1 MNLGP
6 NSCRSPKL
14 CPSSPVPPNAVA
26 WRRTFEG
33 MSDQRTRILT
43 AAAALFEQQGIAT
56 VSRRTIAAA
65 AQVTTRAVTAVGAHR
80 QELLAAVV
88 DQLPF
93 PPTSQRMRQQA
104 REAADAPLATI
115 LTVAQDAFGAP
126 ASVWDSRELQAVVL
140 APYDDALAAVVRE
153 RVAMRWDAAA
163 AVIDQLRGAGAVDDR
178 IDDDAATLHLLAV
191 GAGLALLE
199 PIVPRSTEASAWL
212 GLVARLLESIAA
224 DDPPGLAYSGRRLP
238 WRVRVETTGSPGA
251 TARVMRVLALLRADV
266 LTMFSHAMSDTE
278 MSGTEM
284 SGTEIPDP
292 VGSAAPGSPRPEA
305 WDTTFAGRPQGQ
317 LLDLI
322 LAVPDDIDRRA
333 LEHALAS
340 VSQRVLVA
348 PGRADD
354 TADVV
359 TRVLDGASTL
369 AENPDAAPQAA
380 AELVLADSWQVLAAS
395 EGPNSSADVMRLQW
409 TPDAH
414 VVLSRPGS
422 PFVAVERLR
431 ASALLRL
438 VDALSRAPAGS
449 GGFGWRETAHNGQPI
464 AIRLARPWD
473 AHNVAAMHERCSE
486 ESRYERYFAPV
497 SAWREDQLRRI
508 SGGHRGATLVA
519 INDAGDI
526 VALGNVFPEQ
536 PEGQRTAEIA
546 VIVEDAWQGQ
556 GLGTSL
562 LGHLIGLARRM
573 EFDEVAALVLATNT
587 RMIRML
593 DNTGLIWTK
602 HTDAE
607 LGPTIVR
614 MTAELN

>member
-1 MNLGP
+1 
-6 NSCRSPKL
+6 
-14 CPSSPVPPNAVA
+14 
-26 WRRTFEG
+26 
-33 MSDQRTRILT
+33 MSDSRDRILQ
-43 AAAALFEQQGIAT
+43 AAARLFEDDGIAA

-65 AQVTTRAVTAVGAHR
+65 ADVSTRSVTAVGRDR
-80 QELLAAVV
+80 QQILAEVV
-88 DQLPF
+88 AGLPF

-104 REAADAPLATI
+104 QEAADAPLATI

-140 APYDDALAAVVRE
+140 APFDEDLADVVRE
-153 RVAMRWDAAA
+153 RVAMRWQAAA
-163 AVIDQLRGAGAVDDR
+163 AVIGQLRGAGAVDER

-212 GLVARLLESIAA
+212 GLVARLLESLAA
-224 DDPPGLAYSGRRLP
+224 DDPPGPTHSGRRLP
-238 WRVRVETTGSPGA
+238 WRVRIETTGSPGA

-266 LTMFSHAMSDTE
+266 LTMFSHALSSSATAPSASDAQGDATSE
-278 MSGTEM
+278 ANAS
-284 SGTEIPDP
+284 SSHPP
-292 VGSAAPGSPRPEA
+292 VRPRS
-305 WDTTFAGRPQGQ
+305 Q

-322 LAVPDDIDRRA
+322 IDVPDDIDRRA

-340 VSQRVLVA
+340 VSQRVLVT
-348 PGRADD
+348 PGTAED
-354 TADVV
+354 TSDVV
-359 TRVLDGASTL
+359 TRVLDGATGL

-380 AELVLADSWQVLAAS
+380 ADLVLADSWQVLPAS
-395 EGPNSSADVMRLQW
+395 EGPDSSADVMRLQW
-409 TPDAH
+409 TPDLH

-449 GGFGWRETAHNGQPI
+449 GGFGWRETARDGQPV

-473 AHNVAAMHERCSE
+473 ADNVAAMHDRCSE

-497 SAWREDQLRRI
+497 SQWREDQLRRL

-526 VALGNVFPEQ
+526 VGLGNVFPEQ

-562 LGHLIGLARRM
+562 LQHLIALARRM
-573 EFDEVAALVLATNT
+573 EFEEIAALVLATNT

-593 DNTGLIWTK
+593 DNTGLTWTQR
-602 HTDAE
+602 TDAD

-614 MTAELN
+614 MTAPLP

>member
-1 MNLGP
+1 M
-6 NSCRSPKL
+6 
-14 CPSSPVPPNAVA
+14 A
-26 WRRTFEG
+26 
-33 MSDQRTRILT
+33 DQRERILD
-43 AAAALFEQQGIAT
+43 AAAMLFEDQGIAA

-65 AQVTTRAVTAVGAHR
+65 ADVSTRSVTAVGRDR
-80 QELLAAVV
+80 QQILAEVV
-88 DQLPF
+88 ASLPF

-104 REAADAPLATI
+104 QDASDAPLATI

-140 APYDDALAAVVRE
+140 APFDEHLADVVRE
-153 RVAMRWDAAA
+153 RVALRWQAAA
-163 AVIDQLRGAGAVDDR
+163 AVIGQLRGAGAVDER

-199 PIVPRSTEASAWL
+199 PIVPRTTEASAWL
-212 GLVARLLESIAA
+212 GLVARLLESLAA
-224 DDPPGLAYSGRRLP
+224 DDPPGPAHSGRRLP
-238 WRVRVETTGSPGA
+238 WRVRIETTGNPGA

-266 LTMFSHAMSDTE
+266 LTMFSHALS
-278 MSGTEM
+278 S
-284 SGTEIPDP
+284 
-292 VGSAAPGSPRPEA
+292 SAAAQSASDAEGDATSGANASSSHPPPRP
-305 WDTTFAGRPQGQ
+305 RSQ

-322 LAVPDDIDRRA
+322 IDVPDDIDRRA

-340 VSQRVLVA
+340 VSQRVLVT
-348 PGRADD
+348 PGTAED
-354 TADVV
+354 TSDVV
-359 TRVLDGASTL
+359 TRVLDGATGL

-380 AELVLADSWQVLAAS
+380 ADLVLADSWQVLPAS
-395 EGPNSSADVMRLQW
+395 EGPDSSSDVMRLQW
-409 TPDAH
+409 TPDLH

-449 GGFGWRETAHNGQPI
+449 GGFGWRETARNGQPI

-473 AHNVAAMHERCSE
+473 ADNVAAMHDRCSE

-497 SAWREDQLRRI
+497 SQWREDQLRRL

-519 INDAGDI
+519 IDDAGDI
-526 VALGNVFPEQ
+526 VGLGNVFPEQ

-546 VIVEDAWQGQ
+546 VIVEDVWQGE

-562 LGHLIGLARRM
+562 LQHLIALARRM
-573 EFDEVAALVLATNT
+573 EFEEVAALVLATNT

-593 DNTGLIWTK
+593 DNTGLDWVRTA
-602 HTDAE
+602 DAD
-607 LGPTIVR
+607 LGDSVVR
-614 MTAELN
+614 LTASLS

>member
-1 MNLGP
+1 M
-6 NSCRSPKL
+6 
-14 CPSSPVPPNAVA
+14 A
-26 WRRTFEG
+26 
-33 MSDQRTRILT
+33 DQRERILD
-43 AAAALFEQQGIAT
+43 AAATLFEDLGIAA
-56 VSRRTIAAA
+56 VSRRNIAAA
-65 AQVTTRAVTAVGAHR
+65 ADVSTRSVTAVGRDR
-80 QELLAAVV
+80 QQILAEVV
-88 DQLPF
+88 AGLPF

-104 REAADAPLATI
+104 QEAADAPLATI

-140 APYDDALAAVVRE
+140 APFDEDLADVVRE
-153 RVAMRWDAAA
+153 RVAMRWQAAA
-163 AVIDQLRGAGAVDDR
+163 AVIGQLRGAGAVDER

-212 GLVARLLESIAA
+212 GLVARLLESLAA
-224 DDPPGLAYSGRRLP
+224 DDPPGPTHSGRRLP
-238 WRVRVETTGSPGA
+238 WRVRIETTGSPGA

-266 LTMFSHAMSDTE
+266 LTMFSHALS
-278 MSGTEM
+278 S
-284 SGTEIPDP
+284 
-292 VGSAAPGSPRPEA
+292 SAAAPSASDAQGDATSEANASSGHPPERPRS
-305 WDTTFAGRPQGQ
+305 Q

-322 LAVPDDIDRRA
+322 IDVPDDIDRRA

-340 VSQRVLVA
+340 VSQRVLVT
-348 PGRADD
+348 PGTAED
-354 TADVV
+354 TSDVV
-359 TRVLDGASTL
+359 TRVLDGATGL

-380 AELVLADSWQVLAAS
+380 ADLVLADSWQVLPAS
-395 EGPNSSADVMRLQW
+395 EGPDSSADVMRLQW
-409 TPDAH
+409 TPDLH

-449 GGFGWRETAHNGQPI
+449 GGFGWRETARDGQPV

-473 AHNVAAMHERCSE
+473 ADNVAAMHDRCSE

-497 SAWREDQLRRI
+497 SQWREDQLRRL

-526 VALGNVFPEQ
+526 VGLGNVFPEQ

-562 LGHLIGLARRM
+562 LQHLIALARRM
-573 EFDEVAALVLATNT
+573 EFEEIAALVLATNT

-593 DNTGLIWTK
+593 DNTGLTWTQR
-602 HTDAE
+602 TDAD

-614 MTAELN
+614 MTAQLN

>member
-1 MNLGP
+1 M
-6 NSCRSPKL
+6 
-14 CPSSPVPPNAVA
+14 A
-26 WRRTFEG
+26 
-33 MSDQRTRILT
+33 DQRERILD
-43 AAAALFEQQGIAT
+43 AAAELFEDQGIAA
-56 VSRRTIAAA
+56 VSRRNIATAA
-65 AQVTTRAVTAVGAHR
+65 DVSTRSVTAVGRNR
-80 QELLAAVV
+80 QQILAEVV
-88 DQLPF
+88 ASLPF
-93 PPTSQRMRQQA
+93 PPTSQRLRQQA
-104 REAADAPLATI
+104 QDAADAPLATI
-115 LTVAQDAFGAP
+115 LTVARDAFGAP

-140 APYDDALAAVVRE
+140 APFDEDLAAIVRE
-153 RVAMRWDAAA
+153 RVAMRWQAAA
-163 AVIDQLRGAGAVDDR
+163 AVIGQLRGAGAVDER

-212 GLVARLLESIAA
+212 GLVARLLESLAA
-224 DDPPGLAYSGRRLP
+224 DDPPGPAHSGRRLP
-238 WRVRVETTGSPGA
+238 WRVRIETTGSPGA

-266 LTMFSHAMSDTE
+266 LTMFSHAL
-278 MSGTEM
+278 
-284 SGTEIPDP
+284 
-292 VGSAAPGSPRPEA
+292 SATSADDDSQPR
-305 WDTTFAGRPQGQ
+305 TQ

-322 LAVPDDIDRRA
+322 IDVPDDIDRRA

-340 VSQRVLVA
+340 VSQRVLA
-348 PGRADD
+348 TPGKAED
-354 TADVV
+354 TSDVV
-359 TRVLDGASTL
+359 TRVLDGATGL

-380 AELVLADSWQVLAAS
+380 ADLVLADSWQVLPAS
-395 EGPNSSADVMRLQW
+395 EGPDSSADVMRLQW
-409 TPDAH
+409 TPDLH

-449 GGFGWRETAHNGQPI
+449 GGFGWRETARNGQPV

-473 AHNVAAMHERCSE
+473 ADNVAAMHGRCSE

-497 SAWREDQLRRI
+497 SQWREDQLRRL

-519 INDAGDI
+519 IIDSGDI
-526 VALGNVFPEQ
+526 VGLGNVFPEQ

-546 VIVEDAWQGQ
+546 VIVEDSWQGQ

-562 LGHLIGLARRM
+562 LQHLIALARRM
-573 EFDEVAALVLATNT
+573 DFEEVAALVLATNT

-593 DNTGLIWTK
+593 ENTGLAWTQQ
-602 HTDAE
+602 TDAE

-614 MTAELN
+614 MTAPLM

>member
-1 MNLGP
+1 
-6 NSCRSPKL
+6 
-14 CPSSPVPPNAVA
+14 
-26 WRRTFEG
+26 
-33 MSDQRTRILT
+33 MSEQRERIMA
-43 AAAALFEQQGIAT
+43 AAAALFEDQGIAA

-65 AQVTTRAVTAVGAHR
+65 ADVSTRSVTAVGRNR
-80 QELLAAVV
+80 QQILAEVV
-88 DQLPF
+88 ADLPF

-104 REAADAPLATI
+104 QEAADAPLATI

-140 APYDDALAAVVRE
+140 APFDDDLAAVVRD
-153 RVAMRWDAAA
+153 RVAMRWEAAA
-163 AVIDQLRGAGAVDDR
+163 AVIAQLRGAGAVDER

-212 GLVARLLESIAA
+212 GLVARLLESLAA
-224 DDPPGLAYSGRRLP
+224 DDPPGPAHSGQRLP
-238 WRVRVETTGSPGA
+238 WRVRIETTGNPGA

-266 LTMFSHAMSDTE
+266 LTMFSHAL
-278 MSGTEM
+278 
-284 SGTEIPDP
+284 
-292 VGSAAPGSPRPEA
+292 SAAPPAAGATGSDDDGDDDDTRGDSGAAPTSAPPRP
-305 WDTTFAGRPQGQ
+305 RGQ

-322 LAVPDDIDRRA
+322 IAVPTDIDRRA

-340 VSQRVLVA
+340 VSQRVLVT
-348 PGRADD
+348 PGTVED
-354 TADVV
+354 TSDVV
-359 TRVLDGASTL
+359 TRVLDGATGL

-380 AELVLADSWQVLAAS
+380 AELVLADSWQVLPAS
-395 EGPNSSADVMRLQW
+395 EGPDSSSDVMRLQW
-409 TPDAH
+409 NPDAH

-449 GGFGWRETAHNGQPI
+449 GGFGWRESARNGQPV

-473 AHNVAAMHERCSE
+473 ADNVAAMHERCSE

-497 SAWREDQLRRI
+497 SQWREDQLRRL

-519 INDAGDI
+519 INDSGDI
-526 VALGNVFPEQ
+526 VGLGNVFPER

-556 GLGTSL
+556 GLGTSML
-562 LGHLIGLARRM
+562 SHLIALARRM
-573 EFDEVAALVLATNT
+573 DFDEVTALVLATNT

-593 DNTGLIWTK
+593 ENTGLTWT
-602 HTDAE
+602 HQADAE
-607 LGPTIVR
+607 LGATIMR
-614 MTAELN
+614 MTAPLS

>member
-1 MNLGP
+1 
-6 NSCRSPKL
+6 
-14 CPSSPVPPNAVA
+14 
-26 WRRTFEG
+26 
-33 MSDQRTRILT
+33 MSDSRDRILQ
-43 AAAALFEQQGIAT
+43 AAARLFEDDGIAA

-65 AQVTTRAVTAVGAHR
+65 ADVSTRSVTAVGRDR
-80 QELLAAVV
+80 QQILAEVV
-88 DQLPF
+88 AGLPF

-104 REAADAPLATI
+104 QEAADAPLATI

-140 APYDDALAAVVRE
+140 APFDEDLADVVRE
-153 RVAMRWDAAA
+153 RVAMRWQAAA
-163 AVIDQLRGAGAVDDR
+163 AVIGQLRGAGAVDER

-212 GLVARLLESIAA
+212 GLVARLLESLAA
-224 DDPPGLAYSGRRLP
+224 DDPPGPTHSGRRLP
-238 WRVRVETTGSPGA
+238 WRVRIETTGNPGA

-266 LTMFSHAMSDTE
+266 LTMFSHALSSSATAPSASDTE
-278 MSGTEM
+278 GDATSEANT
-284 SGTEIPDP
+284 
-292 VGSAAPGSPRPEA
+292 SANRPPARPRS
-305 WDTTFAGRPQGQ
+305 Q

-322 LAVPDDIDRRA
+322 IDVPDDIDRRA

-340 VSQRVLVA
+340 VSQRVLVT
-348 PGRADD
+348 PGTAED
-354 TADVV
+354 TSDVV
-359 TRVLDGASTL
+359 TRVLDGATGL

-380 AELVLADSWQVLAAS
+380 ADLVLADSWQVLPAS
-395 EGPNSSADVMRLQW
+395 EGPDSSADVMRLQW
-409 TPDAH
+409 TPDLH

-449 GGFGWRETAHNGQPI
+449 GGFGWRETARDGQPV

-473 AHNVAAMHERCSE
+473 ADNVAAMHDRCSD

-497 SAWREDQLRRI
+497 SQWREDQLRRL

-526 VALGNVFPEQ
+526 VGLGNVFPEQ

-562 LGHLIGLARRM
+562 LQHLIALARRM
-573 EFDEVAALVLATNT
+573 EFEEVAALVLATNT

-593 DNTGLIWTK
+593 DNTGLTWTQR
-602 HTDAE
+602 TDAD

-614 MTAELN
+614 MTAPLP

>member
-1 MNLGP
+1 M
-6 NSCRSPKL
+6 
-14 CPSSPVPPNAVA
+14 A
-26 WRRTFEG
+26 
-33 MSDQRTRILT
+33 DQRERILD
-43 AAAALFEQQGIAT
+43 AAAMLFEDRGIAA

-65 AQVTTRAVTAVGAHR
+65 ADVSTRSVTAVGRDR
-80 QELLAAVV
+80 QQILAEVV
-88 DQLPF
+88 AGLPF

-104 REAADAPLATI
+104 QDAADAPLATI

-140 APYDDALAAVVRE
+140 APFDEDLADVVRE
-153 RVAMRWDAAA
+153 RVAMRWQAAA
-163 AVIDQLRGAGAVDDR
+163 AVIGQLRGAGAVDER

-199 PIVPRSTEASAWL
+199 PIVPRTTEASAWL
-212 GLVARLLESIAA
+212 GLVARLLESLAA
-224 DDPPGLAYSGRRLP
+224 DDPPGPAHSGRRLP
-238 WRVRVETTGSPGA
+238 WRVRIETTGNPGA

-266 LTMFSHAMSDTE
+266 LTMFSHALPS
-278 MSGTEM
+278 
-284 SGTEIPDP
+284 
-292 VGSAAPGSPRPEA
+292 SAAAQSASDAEGDAPSEANASSSHPPPRP
-305 WDTTFAGRPQGQ
+305 QSQ

-322 LAVPDDIDRRA
+322 IDVPDDIDRRA

-340 VSQRVLVA
+340 VSQRVLVT
-348 PGRADD
+348 PGTAED
-354 TADVV
+354 TSDVV
-359 TRVLDGASTL
+359 TRVLDGATGL

-380 AELVLADSWQVLAAS
+380 ADLVLADSWQVLPAS
-395 EGPNSSADVMRLQW
+395 EGPDSSSDVMRLQW
-409 TPDAH
+409 TPDLH

-449 GGFGWRETAHNGQPI
+449 GGFGWRETARNGQPI

-473 AHNVAAMHERCSE
+473 ADNVAAMHDRCSE

-497 SAWREDQLRRI
+497 SQWREDQLRRL

-519 INDAGDI
+519 IDDAGDI
-526 VALGNVFPEQ
+526 VGLGNVFPEQ

-546 VIVEDAWQGQ
+546 VIVEDVWQGK

-562 LGHLIGLARRM
+562 LQHLIALARRM
-573 EFDEVAALVLATNT
+573 EFEEVAALVLATNT

-593 DNTGLIWTK
+593 EATGLSWK
-602 HTDAE
+602 QGVDAD

-614 MTAELN
+614 MTAQLT

>member
-1 MNLGP
+1 M
-6 NSCRSPKL
+6 
-14 CPSSPVPPNAVA
+14 A
-26 WRRTFEG
+26 
-33 MSDQRTRILT
+33 DQRERILD
-43 AAAALFEQQGIAT
+43 AAAMLFEDQGIAA

-65 AQVTTRAVTAVGAHR
+65 ADVSTRSVTAVGRDR
-80 QELLAAVV
+80 QQILAEVV
-88 DQLPF
+88 AGLPF

-104 REAADAPLATI
+104 QDAADAPLATI

-140 APYDDALAAVVRE
+140 APFDEDLADVVRE
-153 RVAMRWDAAA
+153 RVAMRWQAAA
-163 AVIDQLRGAGAVDDR
+163 AVIGQLRGAGAVDER

-199 PIVPRSTEASAWL
+199 PIVPRTTEASAWL
-212 GLVARLLESIAA
+212 GLVARLLESLAA
-224 DDPPGLAYSGRRLP
+224 DDPPGPAHSGRRLP
-238 WRVRVETTGSPGA
+238 WRVRIETTGNPGA

-266 LTMFSHAMSDTE
+266 LTMFSHALS
-278 MSGTEM
+278 S
-284 SGTEIPDP
+284 
-292 VGSAAPGSPRPEA
+292 SAAAQSASDAEGDATSEANASSSHPPPRP
-305 WDTTFAGRPQGQ
+305 RSQ

-322 LAVPDDIDRRA
+322 IDVPDDIDRRA

-340 VSQRVLVA
+340 VSQRVLVT
-348 PGRADD
+348 PGTAED
-354 TADVV
+354 TSDVV
-359 TRVLDGASTL
+359 TRVLDGATGL

-380 AELVLADSWQVLAAS
+380 ADLVLADSWQVLPAS
-395 EGPNSSADVMRLQW
+395 EGPDSSSDVMRLQW
-409 TPDAH
+409 TPDLH

-449 GGFGWRETAHNGQPI
+449 GGFGWRETARNGQPI

-473 AHNVAAMHERCSE
+473 ADNVAAMHDRCSE

-497 SAWREDQLRRI
+497 SQWREDQLRRL

-519 INDAGDI
+519 IDDAGDI
-526 VALGNVFPEQ
+526 VGLGNVFPEQ

-546 VIVEDAWQGQ
+546 VIVEDVWQGK

-562 LGHLIGLARRM
+562 LQHLIALARRM
-573 EFDEVAALVLATNT
+573 EFEEVAALVLATNT

-593 DNTGLIWTK
+593 EATGLSWK
-602 HTDAE
+602 QGVDAD

-614 MTAELN
+614 MTAELT

>member
-1 MNLGP
+1 M
-6 NSCRSPKL
+6 
-14 CPSSPVPPNAVA
+14 A
-26 WRRTFEG
+26 
-33 MSDQRTRILT
+33 DQRERILD
-43 AAAALFEQQGIAT
+43 AAAMLFEDQGIAA
-56 VSRRTIAAA
+56 VSRRAIAAA
-65 AQVTTRAVTAVGAHR
+65 ADVSTRSVTAVGRDR
-80 QELLAAVV
+80 QQILAEVV
-88 DQLPF
+88 AGLPF

-104 REAADAPLATI
+104 QDAADAPLATI

-140 APYDDALAAVVRE
+140 APFDEDLADVVRE
-153 RVAMRWDAAA
+153 RVAMRWQAAA
-163 AVIDQLRGAGAVDDR
+163 AVIGQLRGAGAVDER

-199 PIVPRSTEASAWL
+199 PIVPRTTEASAWL
-212 GLVARLLESIAA
+212 GLVARLLESLAA
-224 DDPPGLAYSGRRLP
+224 DDPPGPAHSGRRLP
-238 WRVRVETTGSPGA
+238 WRVRIETTGNPGA

-266 LTMFSHAMSDTE
+266 LTMFSHALSSSASAQSASDAE
-278 MSGTEM
+278 GDAPSEANASSGH
-284 SGTEIPDP
+284 PP
-292 VGSAAPGSPRPEA
+292 PRP
-305 WDTTFAGRPQGQ
+305 RSQ

-322 LAVPDDIDRRA
+322 IDVPDDIDRRA
-333 LEHALAS
+333 LEQALAS
-340 VSQRVLVA
+340 VSQRVLVT
-348 PGRADD
+348 PGTAED
-354 TADVV
+354 TSDVV
-359 TRVLDGASTL
+359 TRVLDGATGL

-380 AELVLADSWQVLAAS
+380 ADLVLADSWQVLPAS
-395 EGPNSSADVMRLQW
+395 EGPDSSSDVMRLQW
-409 TPDAH
+409 TPDLH

-449 GGFGWRETAHNGQPI
+449 GGFGWRETARNGQPI

-473 AHNVAAMHERCSE
+473 ADNVAAMHDRCSE

-497 SAWREDQLRRI
+497 SQWREDQLRRL

-519 INDAGDI
+519 IDDAGDI
-526 VALGNVFPEQ
+526 VGLGNVFPEQ

-546 VIVEDAWQGQ
+546 VIVEDVWQGK

-562 LGHLIGLARRM
+562 LQHLIALARRM
-573 EFDEVAALVLATNT
+573 EFEEVAALVLATNT

-593 DNTGLIWTK
+593 DNSGLSWK
-602 HTDAE
+602 QGVDAD

-614 MTAELN
+614 MTAQLT

>member
-1 MNLGP
+1 
-6 NSCRSPKL
+6 
-14 CPSSPVPPNAVA
+14 
-26 WRRTFEG
+26 
-33 MSDQRTRILT
+33 MSDSRDRILR
-43 AAAALFEQQGIAT
+43 AAAGLFESQGVAS
-56 VSRRTIAAA
+56 VSRRSIAAA
-65 AQVTTRAVTAVGAHR
+65 AGVSTRSVTAVGRDR
-80 QELLAAVV
+80 QQILAEVV
-88 DQLPF
+88 ASLPF
-93 PPTSQRMRQQA
+93 PPTSQRMRRQA
-104 REAADAPLATI
+104 EEAADAPLATI

-140 APYDDALAAVVRE
+140 APFDEDLATVVRE
-153 RVAMRWDAAA
+153 RIAMRWAAAA
-163 AVIDQLRGAGAVDDR
+163 AVIGQLRGAGAVDDH

-199 PIVPRSTEASAWL
+199 PLVPRSTEASAWL
-212 GLVARLLESIAA
+212 GLVARLLESLAA
-224 DDPPGLAYSGRRLP
+224 TDPPGRAHTGQRRP
-238 WRVRVETTGSPGA
+238 WRVRIETSGTPGA

-266 LTMFSHAMSDTE
+266 LTMFSHALASTAPASSASETEATTSSDANE
-278 MSGTEM
+278 LPSY
-284 SGTEIPDP
+284 PP
-292 VGSAAPGSPRPEA
+292 LRPR
-305 WDTTFAGRPQGQ
+305 TQ

-322 LAVPDDIDRRA
+322 IDVPDDVDRRA

-340 VSQRVLVA
+340 VSQRVLVT
-348 PGRADD
+348 PGTVED
-354 TADVV
+354 TSDVV
-359 TRVLDGASTL
+359 TRVLDGATGL

-380 AELVLADSWQVLAAS
+380 ADLVLADSWQVLSATD
-395 EGPNSSADVMRLQW
+395 GPDSSADVMRLQW

-449 GGFGWRETAHNGQPI
+449 GGFGWRETARNGQPVT
-464 AIRLARPWD
+464 IRLARPWD
-473 AHNVAAMHERCSE
+473 TDNVAAMHDRCSE

-497 SAWREDQLRRI
+497 SQWREDQLRRL

-519 INDAGDI
+519 IIDSGDI
-526 VALGNVFPEQ
+526 VGLGNVFPEQ

-546 VIVEDAWQGQ
+546 VIVEDTWQGQ

-562 LGHLIGLARRM
+562 IRHLVALARRM
-573 EFDEVAALVLATNT
+573 EFDEIAALVLATNT

-593 DNTGLIWTK
+593 ENTGLVWTQR
-602 HTDAE
+602 TDAD

-614 MTAELN
+614 LTAPVP

>member
-1 MNLGP
+1 
-6 NSCRSPKL
+6 
-14 CPSSPVPPNAVA
+14 
-26 WRRTFEG
+26 
-33 MSDQRTRILT
+33 MSDSRDRILQ
-43 AAAALFEQQGIAT
+43 AAARLFEDDGIAA

-65 AQVTTRAVTAVGAHR
+65 ADVSTRSVTAVGRDR
-80 QELLAAVV
+80 QQILAEVV
-88 DQLPF
+88 AGLPF

-104 REAADAPLATI
+104 QEAADAPLATI

-140 APYDDALAAVVRE
+140 APFDEDLADVVRE
-153 RVAMRWDAAA
+153 RVAMRWQAAA
-163 AVIDQLRGAGAVDDR
+163 AVIGQLRGAGAVDER

-212 GLVARLLESIAA
+212 GLVARLLESLAA
-224 DDPPGLAYSGRRLP
+224 DDPPGPTHSGRRLP
-238 WRVRVETTGSPGA
+238 WRVRIETTGSPGA

-266 LTMFSHAMSDTE
+266 LTMFSHALSSSTTAPSASDTE
-278 MSGTEM
+278 GDATSEANT
-284 SGTEIPDP
+284 
-292 VGSAAPGSPRPEA
+292 SASRPPARPRS
-305 WDTTFAGRPQGQ
+305 Q

-322 LAVPDDIDRRA
+322 IDVPDDIDRRA

-340 VSQRVLVA
+340 VSQRVLVT
-348 PGRADD
+348 PGTAED
-354 TADVV
+354 TSDVV
-359 TRVLDGASTL
+359 TRVLDGATGL

-380 AELVLADSWQVLAAS
+380 AELVLADSWQVLPAS
-395 EGPNSSADVMRLQW
+395 EGPDSSADVMRLQW
-409 TPDAH
+409 TPDLH

-449 GGFGWRETAHNGQPI
+449 GGFGWRETARDGQPV

-473 AHNVAAMHERCSE
+473 ADNVAAMHDRCSE

-497 SAWREDQLRRI
+497 SQWREDQLRRL

-526 VALGNVFPEQ
+526 VGLGNVFPEQ

-562 LGHLIGLARRM
+562 LQHLIALARRM
-573 EFDEVAALVLATNT
+573 EFEEVAALVLATNT

-593 DNTGLIWTK
+593 DNTGLTWTQR
-602 HTDAE
+602 TDAD

-614 MTAELN
+614 MTAPLP

>member
-1 MNLGP
+1 MD
-6 NSCRSPKL
+6 
-14 CPSSPVPPNAVA
+14 
-26 WRRTFEG
+26 E
-33 MSDQRTRILT
+33 QRTRILT

-65 AQVTTRAVTAVGAHR
+65 AQVTTRAVTAVGANR

-88 DQLPF
+88 ARLPF

-104 REAADAPLATI
+104 EDAVGAPLATI

-153 RVAMRWDAAA
+153 RVAMRWEAAA
-163 AVIDQLRGAGAVDDR
+163 AVIDQLRGAGAVDER

-224 DDPPGLAYSGRRLP
+224 DDPPGLAYSGRRRP

-251 TARVMRVLALLRADV
+251 TARVMRVLAVLRADV
-266 LTMFSHAMSDTE
+266 LTMFSHAMSDTDGAA
-278 MSGTEM
+278 SD
-284 SGTEIPDP
+284 DP
-292 VGSAAPGSPRPEA
+292 LASPTPAPHDGDRPRS
-305 WDTTFAGRPQGQ
+305 Q

-333 LEHALAS
+333 LEDALAS
-340 VSQRVLVA
+340 VSHRVLVA
-348 PGRADD
+348 PGTAVD

-359 TRVLDGASTL
+359 TRVLDGASIL
-369 AENPDAAPQAA
+369 AEDPDAAPQAA

-409 TPDAH
+409 SPDAH

-449 GGFGWRETAHNGQPI
+449 GGFGWRETARNGRPV

-473 AHNVAAMHERCSE
+473 ARNVAAMHDRCSE

-519 INDAGDI
+519 IDDAGDI

-546 VIVEDAWQGQ
+546 VIVEDDWQGQ
-556 GLGTSL
+556 GLGTSVL
-562 LGHLIGLARRM
+562 RHLIGLARRM

-587 RMIRML
+587 RMMHIL
-593 DNTGLIWTK
+593 DNTGLSWTK
-602 HTDAE
+602 NTDEE

-614 MTAELN
+614 MTAELT

>member
-1 MNLGP
+1 M
-6 NSCRSPKL
+6 
-14 CPSSPVPPNAVA
+14 A
-26 WRRTFEG
+26 
-33 MSDQRTRILT
+33 DQRERILD
-43 AAAALFEQQGIAT
+43 AAATLFEDQGIAA

-65 AQVTTRAVTAVGAHR
+65 ADVSTRSVTAVGHDR
-80 QELLAAVV
+80 QQILAEVV
-88 DQLPF
+88 AGLPF

-104 REAADAPLATI
+104 QSAAQTPLATI

-140 APYDDALAAVVRE
+140 APFDEALADVVRE
-153 RVAMRWDAAA
+153 RVAMRWGAAA
-163 AVIDQLRGAGAVDDR
+163 AVIGQLRGAGAVDER

-212 GLVARLLESIAA
+212 GLVARLLESLAA
-224 DDPPGLAYSGRRLP
+224 DDPPGPAHSGRRLP
-238 WRVRVETTGSPGA
+238 WRVRIETTGSPGA

-266 LTMFSHAMSDTE
+266 LTMFSHALS
-278 MSGTEM
+278 S
-284 SGTEIPDP
+284 
-292 VGSAAPGSPRPEA
+292 SAAAPSGSDAGGGTASEANASSHHPPPRP
-305 WDTTFAGRPQGQ
+305 RSQ

-322 LAVPDDIDRRA
+322 IDVPDDIDRRA
-333 LEHALAS
+333 MEHALAS
-340 VSQRVLVA
+340 VSQRVLVT
-348 PGRADD
+348 PGTVED

-359 TRVLDGASTL
+359 TRVLDGATGL

-380 AELVLADSWQVLAAS
+380 ADLVLADSWQVLPAS
-395 EGPNSSADVMRLQW
+395 EGPDSSADVMRLQW

-414 VVLSRPGS
+414 VILSRPGS

-449 GGFGWRETAHNGQPI
+449 GGFGWRETARNGQPV

-473 AHNVAAMHERCSE
+473 ADNVAGMHDRCSE

-497 SAWREDQLRRI
+497 SQWREDQLRRL

-519 INDAGDI
+519 INDSGDI
-526 VALGNVFPEQ
+526 VGLGNVFPEQ
-536 PEGQRTAEIA
+536 PERQRTAEIA

-562 LGHLIGLARRM
+562 LQHLIALAQRM
-573 EFDEVAALVLATNT
+573 EFEEVAALVLATNT

-593 DNTGLIWTK
+593 ENTDLTWTQR
-602 HTDAE
+602 TDAD

-614 MTAELN
+614 MTAQLN